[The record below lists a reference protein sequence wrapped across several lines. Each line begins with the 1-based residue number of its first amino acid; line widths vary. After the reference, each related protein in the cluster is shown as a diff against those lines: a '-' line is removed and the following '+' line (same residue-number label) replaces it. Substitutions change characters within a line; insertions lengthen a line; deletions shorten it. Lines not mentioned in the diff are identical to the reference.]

1 VELIKIHYRRK
12 SMECILGS
20 GVPWLRPGKGER
32 AAGVVVTRQRKRV
45 QGHERPKRDMEV
57 CKRRALRVGNYEEGR
72 MRRGWRL
79 GSVAATEQERKVRLR
94 GHAMRGRGRQPHEH
108 KHNAE
113 RTHTQRR
120 SAPILSTRIMV
131 RLVLRILPWMGFTC
145 SSLHLTHLGQLHSL
159 LGACLLPFFFC
170 LWAPAGLWCH
180 CVAIHQMMTT
190 TATFL
195 CPW

>member
-1 VELIKIHYRRK
+1 M

-20 GVPWLRPGKGER
+20 GVPWLRPPSSSLVRGIKSSACRDKGDRREIWR
-32 AAGVVVTRQRKRV
+32 TCGL
-45 QGHERPKRDMEV
+45 EV

-72 MRRGWRL
+72 MRRGCRL
-79 GSVAATEQERKVRLR
+79 GSVAATEQERKV
-94 GHAMRGRGRQPHEH
+94 HAMRGRGRGRQRQGNHTSTTRSGH
-108 KHNAE
+108 THNAGVL
-113 RTHTQRR
+113 
-120 SAPILSTRIMV
+120 LSYHGTVGAANFAMDGIQF
-131 RLVLRILPWMGFTC
+131 GCSC

-159 LGACLLPFFFC
+159 LGACLLPFFC

-190 TATFL
+190 TVTFL